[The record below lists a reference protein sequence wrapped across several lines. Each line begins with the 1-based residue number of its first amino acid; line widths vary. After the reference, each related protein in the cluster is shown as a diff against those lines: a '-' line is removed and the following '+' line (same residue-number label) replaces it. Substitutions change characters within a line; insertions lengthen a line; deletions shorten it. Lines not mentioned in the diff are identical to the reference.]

1 MLVSIPAD
9 LQRFR
14 RLTLGRIVVLGRRTL
29 ATFPGGRPLEGRTNL
44 ILSRSVQTVEGAQV
58 FPDLAAL
65 FARLRNCDLSQVS
78 VIGGAAVYEA
88 LLPYCEKAYV
98 TKTFLAPEADAFF
111 PDLDRLANWS
121 VEAAGPVLEENGVPF
136 QYYDYVNSA
145 PTALP
150 L

>member
-9 LQRFR
+9 LRRFR
-14 RLTLGRIVVLGRRTL
+14 QMTLGRIVVLGRKTMT
-29 ATFPGGRPLEGRTNL
+29 TFPGGRPLAGRTNL

-65 FARLRNCDLSQVS
+65 FARLQNCDLSQVS

-98 TKTFLAPEADAFF
+98 TRTFCAPEADAFF
-111 PDLDRLANWS
+111 PDLDRLENWS
-121 VEAAGPVLEENGVPF
+121 VEAAGPMLEENGVRF
-136 QYYDYVNSA
+136 QYVDYVNTA
-145 PTALP
+145 VLALP